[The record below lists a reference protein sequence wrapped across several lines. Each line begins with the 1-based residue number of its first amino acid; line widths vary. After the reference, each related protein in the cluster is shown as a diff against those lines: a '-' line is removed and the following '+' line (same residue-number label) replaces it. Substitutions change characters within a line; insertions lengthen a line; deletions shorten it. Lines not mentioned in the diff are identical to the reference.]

1 MKTMQL
7 AYAGIIAA
15 FLYSFFAVLPVET
28 FTVARVID
36 AIRTILGALI

>member
-1 MKTMQL
+1 MQL

-28 FTVARVID
+28 FTIDRIVDVVANLLRVIL
-36 AIRTILGALI
+36 T